1 MRTAT
6 LLAGLLAALTSTAA
20 AQASSDTL
28 PLAVATRQIEAF
40 NRRDLDAFMAL
51 WADSA
56 VVAEFPSG
64 RVLWQGK
71 ITIRERFAGVMKA
84 PGAPVVD
91 VEPRIVNGA
100 FVADHERWPAPPGA
114 RNSAVWMYEI
124 RGGLIRRAW
133 TVRLP

>member
-1 MRTAT
+1 MRAT
-6 LLAGLLAALTSTAA
+6 VLVAALLAALGSTAT
-20 AQASSDTL
+20 AQTPSDTL
-28 PLAVATRQIEAF
+28 PLAVATRQIDAF

-56 VVAEFPSG
+56 VIAEFPSG
-64 RVLWQGK
+64 KVLWQGK
-71 ITIRERFAGVMKA
+71 TTIRERFAGVMKA
-84 PGAPVVD
+84 PGAPVVA

>member
-6 LLAGLLAALTSTAA
+6 LLAGLLGALTSTAA
-20 AQASSDTL
+20 AQVSSDTL
-28 PLAVATRQIEAF
+28 PIAVAKRQIDAF
-40 NRRDLDAFMAL
+40 NRRDLDAFMAV

-64 RVLWQGK
+64 KIMWQGK
-71 ITIRERFAGVMKA
+71 TTIRERFAGVMKA
-84 PGAPVVD
+84 PGVPTVE

-100 FVADHERWPAPPGA
+100 FVADNERWPAPPGA

-124 RGGLIRRAW
+124 RGGLIQRAW